1 MADSPVYE
9 IAQSGGLPEKSK
21 MIIWIQLVEVTGIHP
36 IRLGELIEMGWIDP
50 DRTASDDYLFSETDV
65 YRIKRLVRV
74 CRDFELSTLAGTIIV
89 DLVDR
94 IEQLERE
101 VRELRR
107 LL

>member
-1 MADSPVYE
+1 MTDMPVRE
-9 IAQSGGLPEKSK
+9 SERGGGLPEKSRR
-21 MIIWIQLVEVTGIHP
+21 IVWIQLVEVTGIHP
-36 IRLGELIEMGWIDP
+36 MRLGELIEIGWIDP
-50 DRTASDDYLFSETDV
+50 AFTAGEEYLFSESDV
-65 YRIKRLVRV
+65 YRIKRLVRI

-101 VRELRR
+101 VKELRR

>member
-1 MADSPVYE
+1 MAEVPVHD
-9 IAQSGGLPEKSK
+9 AVPGGLPEKSK
-21 MIIWIQLVEVTGIHP
+21 TIVWIQLVDVTGIHP
-36 IRLGELIEMGWIDP
+36 IRLGELIEMGWIVP
-50 DRTASDDYLFSETDV
+50 ARATGEEYLFSEADV